1 VKVSSFFNLIVDGSD
16 LLDFFQK
23 VDTSEQLVSRLERLK
38 REAPDE
44 LLSCIIGMRASIAT
58 ALDDTLEMSAV
69 LDEPDNDNPDLDSEL
84 ASLGDDLDP
93 REPEEI
99 DGEMQNPSEP
109 PPAKD
114 SNNAVHPDK

>member
-44 LLSCIIGMRASIAT
+44 LLSCIVGLRASIAT

-69 LDEPDNDNPDLDSEL
+69 LDEPDNDNTDLDSEL
-84 ASLGDDLDP
+84 ASLEDLDP
-93 REPEEI
+93 REAEEN

-114 SNNAVHPDK
+114 SNNAVPPDK

>member
-44 LLSCIIGMRASIAT
+44 LLSCIVGMRASIAT

-84 ASLGDDLDP
+84 ASL
-93 REPEEI
+93 EEN
-99 DGEMQNPSEP
+99 DGEMQNPAEM

-114 SNNAVHPDK
+114 SNNAVPPDK